1 MGWHLLKGK
10 LSWKSGKVL
19 QWTLE
24 HTKRSKGTVGG
35 SRGVHGVPAEPIGS
49 GFQGLKPVTAGL
61 KSSPSSALPNSFPTT
76 GNAPLSLWIFL
87 HHGTHS
93 WFHKK
98 PLEKYLQMSNLDF
111 ILIIVIKWERW
122 SAYMYQTWGKKPQT
136 NKCFMFLC
144 SIWAKSQAPPKSLA
158 KLPLTS
164 LLTPGQVAGS
174 WFYFFAFQLAYNSRI

>member
-1 MGWHLLKGK
+1 MVTGYSWVGTFLKENSAENQGK
-10 LSWKSGKVL
+10 FCN
-19 QWTLE
+19 E
-24 HTKRSKGTVGG
+24 HWSTQRGVRGQCEDPVGG
-35 SRGVHGVPAEPIGS
+35 GRGVHRVPAEPIGS

-111 ILIIVIKWERW
+111 ILIIVIK
-122 SAYMYQTWGKKPQT
+122 
-136 NKCFMFLC
+136 
-144 SIWAKSQAPPKSLA
+144 
-158 KLPLTS
+158 
-164 LLTPGQVAGS
+164 
-174 WFYFFAFQLAYNSRI
+174 